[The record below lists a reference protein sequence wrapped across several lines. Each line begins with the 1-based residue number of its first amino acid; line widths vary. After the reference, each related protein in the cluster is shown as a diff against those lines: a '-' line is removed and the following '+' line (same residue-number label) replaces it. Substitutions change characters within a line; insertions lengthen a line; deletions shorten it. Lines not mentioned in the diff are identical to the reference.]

1 MHTVKLLCVVFSC
14 LCAVAWASS
23 HRQPCHTP
31 PLTSGTMKVVS
42 TGGHDLASGE
52 FSYDSKANKFR
63 FVEDTAHANKTS
75 YMDVLIHFE
84 EVGLISNS
92 DSLYSSF
99 SLVFV
104 GNGKVPEIYAHYS
117 MSTTSCGCLPVSG
130 SYYGEKK
137 DLLFSFF
144 GVETEVDDLQV
155 FVPPAF
161 CEGVAF
167 EEAPDDHSFFDLFH
181 D

>member
-1 MHTVKLLCVVFSC
+1 MHI
-14 LCAVAWASS
+14 
-23 HRQPCHTP
+23 Q
-31 PLTSGTMKVVS
+31 VS

-99 SLVFV
+99 SL
-104 GNGKVPEIYAHYS
+104 
-117 MSTTSCGCLPVSG
+117 
-130 SYYGEKK
+130 
-137 DLLFSFF
+137 
-144 GVETEVDDLQV
+144 
-155 FVPPAF
+155 
-161 CEGVAF
+161 
-167 EEAPDDHSFFDLFH
+167 
-181 D
+181 